1 MKKISL
7 ILSLVFIFATISAYS
22 QGFTNVVVSLTG
34 KVISSNTKVA
44 PKIKVTILDK
54 EGQKVAS
61 TTTAEAEGG
70 YTYFLTGLKPNTKYN
85 VVLEGKGFFNQEVEF
100 NTPNTGQYVELSKDF
115 VIQPMEIGN
124 PILVKVVPFD
134 KGKSKLR
141 NGSDYIFEDYL
152 SVLKKNPRA
161 RFEIVAYADN
171 NIDRGFN
178 KVLTSER
185 AQAIK
190 EYFVGAGVPE
200 MRLQT
205 KGLEVTDPNIQ
216 PPMEKAAKGKKYIG
230 PIYLVVTAN

>member
-1 MKKISL
+1 MKKSILLSLL
-7 ILSLVFIFATISAYS
+7 ILLINSSQTFAQS
-22 QGFTNVVVSLTG
+22 FTNVVVSLTG
-34 KVISSNTKVA
+34 KVISSNEKVA
-44 PKIKVTILDK
+44 PKVKVTILDK
-54 EGQKVAS
+54 EGKKVAS
-61 TTTAEAEGG
+61 TNTTETGG
-70 YTYFLTGLKPNTKYN
+70 GFTYFLTGLKPNSNYN
-85 VVLEGKGFFNQEVEF
+85 IVIEGKGFFEQEAEF
-100 NTPNTGQYVELSKDF
+100 ITPNTGQYVELSKDF

-171 NIDRGFN
+171 NVDRGFN
-178 KVLTSER
+178 KILTQER
-185 AQAIK
+185 SQAIK
-190 EYFVGAGVPE
+190 DYFVTAGIPE
-200 MRLQT
+200 MRLQI

-216 PPMEKAAKGKKYIG
+216 PPIEKAAKGKKYIG